1 MKKFTHVFL
10 LGLSIVFLFSFSEE
24 IDPKSALDA
33 KLNMHKQECKDLIKP
48 ARYEGSRTTYFT
60 LRKKPQVKSVELFLL
75 LDNEYVFGISGKEC
89 TTNVNIRFYD
99 TGEESTRTL
108 IMEQK
113 GLNGKNNL
121 FSSKDLN
128 AAYRKKV
135 PQADRLKNVFIEYDV
150 AAGEQRLEGIVM
162 VIGNK

>member
-1 MKKFTHVFL
+1 MKTFTNISLFAL
-10 LGLSIVFLFSFSEE
+10 LVLLFSFTEE
-24 IDPKSALDA
+24 VDPKSALDA
-33 KLNMHKQECKDLIKP
+33 KLNIYKQECKEMIKP

-89 TTNVNIRFYD
+89 STSVTVRFYD
-99 TGEESTRTL
+99 TPDQATRTL

-113 GLNGKNNL
+113 GINGKNNM

-128 AAYRKKV
+128 ALYRKKV
-135 PQADRLKNVFIEYDV
+135 PQAERLKNLFIEYDV
-150 AAGEQRLEGIVM
+150 ASGEQKLEGIVM

>member
-1 MKKFTHVFL
+1 MLFVLTASFL
-10 LGLSIVFLFSFSEE
+10 E

-33 KLNMHKQECKDLIKP
+33 KLNLHKQECKDLIKP

-60 LRKKPQVKSVELFLL
+60 LRKKSQIKSVELFLL
-75 LDNEYVFGISGKEC
+75 LDNEYVLGISGKEC
-89 TTNVNIRFYD
+89 STSVTIRFYD
-99 TGEESTRTL
+99 SQNAASRTL

-113 GLNGKNNL
+113 GINGKNNL

-128 AAYRKKV
+128 ALYRKKM
-135 PQADRLKNVFIEYDV
+135 PQADRLKNVFVEYEV
-150 AAGEQRLEGIVM
+150 APGDQKLEGIVL